1 MSCRP
6 FCPTVRV
13 YDPPVTVI
21 NDVFHPQIVEVV
33 HQVNVVTRHHC
44 VPVEKHFYQYCYHN
58 ENASEHEHRSN
69 RSNRSNRSRRHHKS
83 GKSHISKISKAK
95 KK

>member
-1 MSCRP
+1 MSCKP

-13 YDPPVTVI
+13 YDPPRTVI

-33 HQVNVVTRHHC
+33 HQINVVTRHHC
-44 VPVEKHFYQYCYHN
+44 VPVEKHLYQYCYHD
-58 ENASEHEHRSN
+58 ETQGQEEHNSRSGHS
-69 RSNRSNRSRRHHKS
+69 RSGNRSRNERS
-83 GKSHISKISKAK
+83 YISKLKKTQK

>member
-13 YDPPVTVI
+13 YDPPVTVTR
-21 NDVFHPQIVEVV
+21 DVFHPQIVEVV

-44 VPVEKHFYQYCYHN
+44 VPCEKHLYEYCYVD
-58 ENASEHEHRSN
+58 ENQVGGEQEN
-69 RSNRSNRSRRHHKS
+69 RSNRSHKRNKSERSY
-83 GKSHISKISKAK
+83 ISRAK
-95 KK
+95 KKKSKK

>member
-13 YDPPVTVI
+13 YDPPVTVT

-33 HQVNVVTRHHC
+33 HQINVVTRHHC
-44 VPVEKHFYQYCYHN
+44 VPVERHLYQYCHQN
-58 ENASEHEHRSN
+58 EIASEHEN
-69 RSNRSNRSRRHHKS
+69 RSNRSHKRHRSE
-83 GKSHISKISKAK
+83 KSHISKSK
-95 KK
+95 KKINK